1 MVNEPANLIPDWQR
15 ALAEIRRVLKPGGIY
30 LFSHGSINAQPHEVN
45 LAQKRAEVEQQ
56 WKTILA
62 GHATYFEILQLM
74 QYYTLWQ
81 IKVIVYR
88 LIVFSEKDV
97 LL

>member
-1 MVNEPANLIPDWQR
+1 
-15 ALAEIRRVLKPGGIY
+15 LAEIRRVLKPGGIY

-62 GHATYFEILQLM
+62 GHATYFEIRQLM

-81 IKVIVYR
+81 VAVIIYR
-88 LIVFSEKDV
+88 FTVLFKKGV